1 MFEGV
6 RASLAGAKPGK
17 LVNMAIFDHRFQGKP
32 QGPPLATLTW
42 KDWKDQGQG
51 PEIRRPGDPPASML
65 PSMMAPVPA
74 APVPA
79 PTGVAAPVLPV
90 PPVAFP
96 APSAPIVASQVQEV
110 GGGPSGPPP
119 PAAFVA
125 PPVVMM
131 PPAEPAAAAP
141 VAPQPVAPSV
151 PAARSSFPSE
161 PRSNRTPSV
170 PRIRLSGVELITDL
184 FEAMHNLHFLRDS
197 LEGADFVL
205 SLIMEKLPS
214 TVGLVHFYD
223 IDAREFVIV
232 RTIGPGAAKTLQIR
246 TNEKDALIA
255 EAMRS
260 KRAVVIEDATAD

>member
-1 MFEGV
+1 
-6 RASLAGAKPGK
+6 
-17 LVNMAIFDHRFQGKP
+17 
-32 QGPPLATLTW
+32 
-42 KDWKDQGQG
+42 
-51 PEIRRPGDPPASML
+51 
-65 PSMMAPVPA
+65 
-74 APVPA
+74 
-79 PTGVAAPVLPV
+79 
-90 PPVAFP
+90 
-96 APSAPIVASQVQEV
+96 
-110 GGGPSGPPP
+110 
-119 PAAFVA
+119 
-125 PPVVMM
+125 MM

-260 KRAVVIEDATAD
+260 KRAVVIDDATADPRAQNGRWALIGSCRSLVCAPVEQGGRFLGLLELSNPRDGGPFHETDGHALTYIGEQFAEFLATRGLILDPDRLSSR